1 MQHFSHLLVMLPFFG
16 WAMVAGMLPHMG
28 AMLRCEC
35 CQSAFVSKSCRR
47 ASIYRL

>member
-16 WAMVAGMLPHMG
+16 WAMVAGMLCVG